1 MLQLHDICKSYKT
14 GNLLQQALDN
24 VSLTLRD
31 NEFVAILGPSGS
43 GKTTLLNIIGG
54 LDHYESGDLIIDGI
68 STKKYKDRDWDSYR
82 NHSVGFV
89 FQSYNLIPHQTIL
102 ANVELALT
110 ISGVG
115 KAERKR
121 RAEDALEKVGL
132 KEQAHKLPEQLSGG
146 QMQRVAIARA
156 LVNDPKILLADEP
169 TGALDSE
176 TSVQVMDLLKEV
188 ANDRLVVMVTH
199 NPELADAYA
208 TRIIKLRDGRIR
220 SDSNPPADSECFI
233 PPENISHKN
242 MGKASMSF
250 LTALSLSFNNLKTK
264 KARTFLTSFAG
275 SIGIIGIAL
284 ILAASAGVNDYIAAQ
299 QEAMLYAYPIE
310 ITDTSFDMMS
320 FMTADTSDDESDEIG
335 IRETLT
341 KLFSTVGSNDL
352 ESLRSYI
359 ESGESDIYDLVNAIE
374 YTYNVTPQIFLEN
387 GGEYHQVNPY
397 NAVSSIN
404 AGIFSADANP
414 FSSLFATDVFFQ
426 LPSNEKVYSDQ
437 YEVVSGRLPESYDE
451 CVVVLTANGD
461 ISDTVMYALGLR
473 DSVELQDMVS
483 EFLDGGSTDVPEDFG
498 TYTYAD
504 IIGTNYKLVY
514 STDYY
519 EYDDEY
525 DVWVDKT
532 DNTDYIQS
540 LAENGETLTV
550 VGILQSST
558 DSQSMLLDPGIYYTS
573 DLTDHIIE
581 KAADTQIVKDQLEN
595 PDTDIF
601 TGDEFGTEA
610 DNSDV
615 DLSSLF
621 DIDSDMISEA
631 FDFDTE
637 QLEEEMSGSIDMS
650 EYIDM
655 DSDSVDLSGMT
666 DMGDISVSIPD
677 TGNESLNLSDIISGM
692 KITVSAEDISA
703 IASDLLSGYQEYIS
717 GIPEAD
723 LSLLAGGF
731 RDYMSTQE
739 ARDILISNIREIIAA
754 NDNIS
759 VSGDQITALSTAL
772 MTGFQE
778 YITQH
783 GYTDGTLMSEYF
795 AEFLQTDAAW
805 NILNTW
811 ASENLQFSSDAQITQ
826 EQLQKLISELSSGYE
841 AYAAANSLPTAESI
855 GSYFIEYLAT
865 DGAQKIMTDG
875 VLNMVDVQSIEKQ
888 VSSAIESYVSQM
900 MSRYGSAISDA
911 IQKQMASAVESVMSQ
926 ITSQLTSG
934 MEKAM
939 SALAGSISASINNA
953 LNVDSET
960 LLDAFGLTMDAS
972 QLTELLT
979 SLTSSDS
986 ATYDGNLSLLG
997 YADLND
1003 PYGISIYPK
1012 DFESK
1017 EAVIDILNSYNSRM
1031 EASGKDEQVIAY
1043 SDTTGTL
1050 MSSVTDM
1057 VNIISAVMIA
1067 VVAISLIVS
1076 SIMISVITYISV
1088 LERKKEIGIL
1098 RALGASKRNI
1108 SNVFNAETII
1118 IGLCSGL
1125 LGVIIAALL
1134 TIPIN
1139 SFIRGYINMDTVHI
1153 YLPVLYGIALV
1164 AISIGLT
1171 LFSGLIPSSKAAK
1184 SDPVEALRTE

>member
-1 MLQLHDICKSYKT
+1 MLQLHNICKSYKT
-14 GNLLQQALDN
+14 GNLFQKALDD
-24 VSLTLRD
+24 VSLNLRD
-31 NEFVAILGPSGS
+31 SEFVAILGPSGS

-54 LDHYESGDLIIDGI
+54 LDHYDSGDLIIDGI

-115 KAERKR
+115 KRERRR

-156 LVNDPKILLADEP
+156 LVNDPRILLADEP

-199 NPELADAYA
+199 NPELADTYA

-220 SDSNPPADSECFI
+220 SDSNPYTDSECFI
-233 PPENISHKN
+233 PPENIVHKN

-250 LTALSLSFNNLKTK
+250 LTALSLSFNNLRTK

-284 ILAASAGVNDYIAAQ
+284 ILAASAGVNDYITSE

-320 FMTADTSDDESDEIG
+320 FMTADSNDDKKADRVG

-352 ESLRSYI
+352 KSLRSYI
-359 ESGESDIYDLVNAIE
+359 ESGDSDIYGLVNAIE
-374 YTYNVTPQIFLEN
+374 YTYDITPQIFLEN
-387 GGEYHQVNPY
+387 GGEYYQVNPY
-397 NAVSSIN
+397 NSISSIN

-426 LPSNEKVYSDQ
+426 LPSDNKVYSDQ

-473 DSVELQDMVS
+473 DSLELQDMVS
-483 EFLDGGSTDVPEDFG
+483 EFLDGGNADVPEDFG
-498 TYTYAD
+498 TFSYDD
-504 IIGTNYKLVY
+504 IIGTEYKLVY
-514 STDYY
+514 PTDYY
-519 EYDDEY
+519 EYDSEY

-532 DNTDYIQS
+532 EDAEYIRS
-540 LAENGETLTV
+540 LAENGETLKV

-573 DLTDHIIE
+573 ALTDRIIE
-581 KAADTQIVKDQLEN
+581 KASGTQIVKDQLEN

-601 TGDEFGTEA
+601 TGEEFGSET

-621 DIDSDMISEA
+621 DIDPDMISEA
-631 FDFDTE
+631 FEFDTDK
-637 QLEEEMSGSIDMS
+637 LEEDLAGSVDIS
-650 EYIDM
+650 EYM
-655 DSDSVDLSGMT
+655 GADSGSVDLSGMA
-666 DMGDISVSIPD
+666 DIGDITFSIPD
-677 TGNESLNLSDIISGM
+677 AGGSALNLSDIISGM
-692 KITVSAEDISA
+692 NITVSAEDISS
-703 IASDLLSGYQEYIS
+703 IASDLLSGYQEYMA

-731 RDYMSTQE
+731 ADYMRTQD
-739 ARDILISNIREIIAA
+739 AQDILVSNIREIIAA
-754 NDNIS
+754 SDINI
-759 VSGDQITALSTAL
+759 SGDQISSLSTAL
-772 MTGFQE
+772 MAGFQE
-778 YITQH
+778 YITQQ
-783 GYTDGTLMSEYF
+783 GYTDGTLMAEYF
-795 AEFLQTDAAW
+795 AQFLQTDAAW
-805 NILNTW
+805 NILSTW
-811 ASENLQFSSDAQITQ
+811 ASENLQLSSDVQITP

-855 GSYFIEYLAT
+855 GRYFTEYLST

-875 VLNMVDVQSIEKQ
+875 VLKIVDVQSVEEQ
-888 VSSAIESYVSQM
+888 VSSAIESYVNQM
-900 MSRYGSAISDA
+900 MSQYGGAISSAI
-911 IQKQMASAVESVMSQ
+911 QNQMTAAAESVMEQ

-934 MEKAM
+934 MERAM
-939 SALAGSISASINNA
+939 SALAGSISSSISDA
-953 LNVDSET
+953 LNVDSDT
-960 LLDAFGLTMDAS
+960 LLDAFGLTMDS
-972 QLTELLT
+972 GQLTELLT

-986 ATYDGNLSLLG
+986 ATYDGNLALLG
-997 YADLND
+997 YADKDD

-1031 EASGKDEQVIAY
+1031 EASGRDDQVIAF

-1076 SIMISVITYISV
+1076 SIMIGVITYISV

-1108 SNVFNAETII
+1108 SNVFNAETVI

-1139 SFIRGYINMDTVHI
+1139 SFIRGYINMDTVRI
-1153 YLPVLYGIALV
+1153 YLPVLYGVALV

-1171 LFSGLIPSSKAAK
+1171 LFSGLIPSRKAAK